1 MHAMRLSQVFVT
13 ICANC
18 LQGISHQLLTRIL
31 AQDGDQ
37 ESVLDKTPTFALNAK
52 LISAGP
58 AKLPT
63 L

>member
-18 LQGISHQLLTRIL
+18 LQGMSLQLLTRIL
-31 AQDGDQ
+31 AQDRYQ
-37 ESVLDKTPTFALNAK
+37 ESVLVKTLTHALNAK
-52 LISAGP
+52 LISAVP
-58 AKLPT
+58 AKLPM

>member
-1 MHAMRLSQVFVT
+1 MHAMRLSQVFVS

-18 LQGISHQLLTRIL
+18 LQGMSHQPLTRIL
-31 AQDGDQ
+31 AQDRYQ
-37 ESVLDKTPTFALNAK
+37 ESVLDRTPTFALNAK
-52 LISAGP
+52 LISAAP